1 MIKAIGTQRKDFEYV
16 TNLRREVIEIVEPF
30 RSKVLNV
37 DRRFERDEQLIEDLS
52 TKLTRLDHEYT
63 NKFKGILSMERTN
76 ELIKEIRNQF
86 RDEIER
92 MRERLRKV
100 EMKVDVHHQKISKVD
115 DFYMIYKNSV
125 DKFEVKFD

>member
-1 MIKAIGTQRKDFEYV
+1 MGENADEIEKFRQSSQVFNINEKEVSAAKHRKLSPSSNGSIGTPRHKRPNPLIKAIGTQRKDFEYV

-76 ELIKEIRNQF
+76 ELIK
-86 RDEIER
+86 
-92 MRERLRKV
+92 
-100 EMKVDVHHQKISKVD
+100 
-115 DFYMIYKNSV
+115 
-125 DKFEVKFD
+125 